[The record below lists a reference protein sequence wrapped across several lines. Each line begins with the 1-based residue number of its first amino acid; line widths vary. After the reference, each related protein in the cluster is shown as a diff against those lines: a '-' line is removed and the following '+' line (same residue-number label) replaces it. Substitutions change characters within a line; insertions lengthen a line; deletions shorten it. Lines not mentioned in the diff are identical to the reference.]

1 MEPAKIASNFEIL
14 FSQKLSYNCSIS
26 ITDKSLTEIS
36 FYTRDFK
43 TDQPFKLVNAKINIP
58 YVGNFEGV
66 TKNGISS
73 RSRILTY
80 IDDELLCD
88 SSILSNSP
96 WNLKNLN
103 IDGFITDL
111 KPGKHTLRLKACVN
125 FGTLYIP
132 YLNKNFI
139 EYTIEPKLSCGILIT
154 GHN

>member
-1 MEPAKIASNFEIL
+1 MKIYI
-14 FSQKLSYNCSIS
+14 
-26 ITDKSLTEIS
+26 
-36 FYTRDFK
+36 
-43 TDQPFKLVNAKINIP
+43 PF
-58 YVGNFEGV
+58 VGKAEGV
-66 TKNGISS
+66 AQNGSSS
-73 RSRILTY
+73 RSRILTF
-80 IDDELLCD
+80 IDGEFVCD
-88 SSILSNSP
+88 SSILSNSD

-132 YLNKNFI
+132 FINQNYI